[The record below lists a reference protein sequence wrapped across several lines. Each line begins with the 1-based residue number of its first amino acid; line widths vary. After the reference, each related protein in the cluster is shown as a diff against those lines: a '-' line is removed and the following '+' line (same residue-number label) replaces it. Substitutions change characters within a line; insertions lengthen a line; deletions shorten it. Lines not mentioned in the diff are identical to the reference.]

1 MPDRLAPTRVKH
13 LRPSHPTGTRRWL
26 RRAALLPLAAL
37 LLAGP
42 AAAEIRVEVNG
53 VDGTLRH
60 NVLALLSLERYK
72 DRDRIE
78 PDAVAR
84 LFRRVDGEVRD
95 ALRPFGYYAPVISA
109 TLTPEDEQRNWR
121 VQIDIT
127 PGEPVLLDNISISI
141 RGAGAN
147 DPVFER
153 VATGGALV
161 RGARLEHAAYEKVK
175 TDLQSAAATFGYLDA
190 RLLRSELQVDPAAH
204 RANVVLELETGE
216 RYAFGATTIEQNA
229 IREPQLRRYLRYQ
242 EGEPFDAGKLL
253 RTQFALDDS
262 QFFSSVD
269 LLPDQRD
276 PVRHI
281 VPIRITAKAAR
292 TSYSFGAGYGTD
304 TGARGTVSWLDPRV
318 NDRGHRMRVSLQL
331 SQTTQNINARYDV
344 PFGDP
349 VLEKMSLQFV
359 DQTQQIGSNVY
370 SQAVLPAPVAPDT
383 GFTTS
388 SATIDTREVSLTPS
402 ISLSTGR
409 WQRVFSAK
417 FAHDVTSDAI
427 DNRKVDNLVVPSIV
441 IAAIPEGY
449 LGEELFSRSLY
460 AQLDGSV
467 NALGAKANF
476 LRLDVHSEQ
485 VFNFASVWHLLLRGE
500 VGISAVHNFDEL
512 PAAYRFFAGGDRS
525 VRGFGYDDL
534 SPLRTVRQ
542 TGTIDS
548 GPNAGQPFD
557 RFVSQRIGGRHLL
570 TGTVEF
576 ERDLPRN
583 LGVAAFSDFGN
594 ALDRLD
600 DKLAISVGVGLRWRL
615 PVVTVGIDVA
625 KALHAPGFASLPG
638 PRLHL
643 NISPRL

>member
-1 MPDRLAPTRVKH
+1 MPVPLTQSLVKRSCRN
-13 LRPSHPTGTRRWL
+13 RPAYERIW
-26 RRAALLPLAAL
+26 LPLAAVL
-37 LLAGP
+37 LLARP

-53 VDGTLRH
+53 VDSDLRR

-95 ALRPFGYYAPVISA
+95 ALRPFGYYEPVIKS
-109 TLTPEDEQRNWR
+109 TLTPEDQQHNWR
-121 VQIDIT
+121 VQIEIKL
-127 PGEPVLLDNISISI
+127 GEPVLIDNVSISI

-147 DPVFER
+147 DPVFEH
-153 VATGGALV
+153 VAAGNALIK
-161 RGARLEHAAYEKVK
+161 GARLEHSAYEKVK

-190 RLLRSELQVDPAAH
+190 RLLRNELQVDPAAH
-204 RANVVLELETGE
+204 RANVVLELETGD
-216 RYAFGATTIEQNA
+216 RYRFGATTITQGA
-229 IREPQLRRYLRYQ
+229 IRDAQIRRYLRYH
-242 EGEPFDAGKLL
+242 EGEPYDASKLL

-269 LLPDQRD
+269 LLPGHRD
-276 PVRHI
+276 PATHI
-281 VPIRITAKAAR
+281 VPIQITAVAAR
-292 TSYSFGAGYGTD
+292 NSYGFGAGYGTD
-304 TGARGTVSWLDPRV
+304 TGARGTISWLNPRI
-318 NDRGHRMRVSLQL
+318 NDRGHRMRVTLQL
-331 SQTTQNINARYDV
+331 SQTTQNVNARYDV

-370 SQAVLPAPVAPDT
+370 TQTVLPAPVAPDT
-383 GFTTS
+383 GFSVS
-388 SATIDTREVSLTPS
+388 SAEINTREVSVTPS
-402 ISLSTGR
+402 ISVSTGR
-409 WQRVFSAK
+409 WQRVFAAK

-427 DNRKVDNLVVPSIV
+427 DNRKVDNLVVPSII

-476 LRLDVHSEQ
+476 LRLDVRSEQ
-485 VFNFASVWHLLLRGE
+485 VFNLGRVWHLLLRGE
-500 VGISAVHNFDEL
+500 VGVSAVHNFDEL

-534 SPLRTVRQ
+534 SPLRTVEQ
-542 TGTIDS
+542 SGVDAS
-548 GPNAGQPFD
+548 GPNQGNPFD

-600 DKLAISVGVGLRWRL
+600 DKLAISVGVGFRWRL
-615 PVVTVGIDVA
+615 PVVTVGIDIA
-625 KALHAPGFASLPG
+625 KALHAPGFDSLPG

>member
-1 MPDRLAPTRVKH
+1 MPDPLTQSLVKN
-13 LRPSHPTGTRRWL
+13 TRRIRSVHARIW
-26 RRAALLPLAAL
+26 LPLAAVL
-37 LLAGP
+37 LLARP

-53 VDGTLRH
+53 VDSDLRR
-60 NVLALLSLERYK
+60 NVLALLSLEHYK

-95 ALRPFGYYAPVISA
+95 ALRPFGYYEPVIQS
-109 TLTPEDEQRNWR
+109 TLTAEDEPRNWR
-121 VQIDIT
+121 VQITIK
-127 PGEPVLLDNISISI
+127 PGEPVLVDNVSISI

-153 VATGGALV
+153 VATGNALV
-161 RGARLEHAAYEKVK
+161 KGARLEHPAYEKVK

-190 RLLRSELQVDPAAH
+190 RLLRNELQVDPTAH
-204 RANVVLELETGE
+204 RANVIIELETGE
-216 RYAFGATTIEQNA
+216 RYRFGATTIEQNA
-229 IREPQLRRYLRYQ
+229 IRDSQIRRYLRYH
-242 EGEPFDAGKLL
+242 EGEPYDAGKLL

-269 LLPDQRD
+269 MLIGQRD
-276 PVRHI
+276 PVTHI
-281 VPIRITAKAAR
+281 VPIQITAKAAR
-292 TSYSFGAGYGTD
+292 SSYAFGAGYATD
-304 TGARGTVSWLDPRV
+304 TGARGTISWLNPRI
-318 NDRGHRMRVSLQL
+318 NDRGHRMRVSLQI

-349 VLEKMSLQFV
+349 VLEKMSLQFI

-370 SQAVLPAPVAPDT
+370 TQTVVPAPVAPNT
-383 GFTTS
+383 GFATS
-388 SATIDTREVSLTPS
+388 SAEIDTREVSLTPS
-402 ISLSTGR
+402 ISFSTGR
-409 WQRVFSAK
+409 WQRVFAAK

-441 IAAIPEGY
+441 VAAIPEGY
-449 LGEELFSRSLY
+449 LGEDLFSRSLY
-460 AQLDGSV
+460 AQLDGSLS
-467 NALGAKANF
+467 ALGAKANF
-476 LRLDVHSEQ
+476 LRLDVRSEQ
-485 VFNFASVWHLLLRGE
+485 VFNLSRLWHLLLRGE
-500 VGISAVHNFDEL
+500 IGISAVHNFDEL

-525 VRGFGYDDL
+525 VRGFGYNDL
-534 SPLRTVRQ
+534 SPLRTVEQ
-542 TGTIDS
+542 IGVIAS
-548 GPNAGQPFD
+548 GPGQGGPFD

-583 LGVAAFSDFGN
+583 LGVAVFSDFGN

-600 DKLAISVGVGLRWRL
+600 DKLAIAVGVGFRWRL

-625 KALHAPGFASLPG
+625 KALHAPGFDTLPG
-638 PRLHL
+638 ARLHL